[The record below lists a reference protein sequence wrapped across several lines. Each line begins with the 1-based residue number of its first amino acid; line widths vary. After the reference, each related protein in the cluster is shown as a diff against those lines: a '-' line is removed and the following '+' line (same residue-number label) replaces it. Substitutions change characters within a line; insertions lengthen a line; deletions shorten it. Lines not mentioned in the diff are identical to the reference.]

1 MGSGASVY
9 VEPYLDS
16 DTASLSNE
24 STDESMDT
32 AFLDEDLS
40 IADDLS
46 NADDLSIADL
56 SNDREFFLSQM
67 F

>member
-16 DTASLSNE
+16 DTASLS
-24 STDESMDT
+24 DESMDT
-32 AFLDEDLS
+32 AYLEDDLS

-46 NADDLSIADL
+46 ND
-56 SNDREFFLSQM
+56 NEFFL
-67 F
+67 